1 MRRELTTRSV
11 ILETRD
17 RFEIGRQ
24 LSKSSSL
31 SKAGFLSSGEI
42 KDSLRVG

>member
-24 LSKSSSL
+24 LESSSL